1 MKLIMA
7 RLNERLPKEHEL
19 LYGPLKTVTE
29 QPRWHAL
36 AVRDAAPLLGVFKSL
51 DYVGSLELAL
61 NAVEKQN
68 ATLRERVL
76 DLVRL

>member
-1 MKLIMA
+1 MA

-19 LYGPLKTVTE
+19 LYGSLKTVTE

>member
-1 MKLIMA
+1 MA

-19 LYGPLKTVTE
+19 LYGLLKTVTE

-36 AVRDAAPLLGVFKSL
+36 AVRDAAPLLRVFNAL

-61 NAVEKQN
+61 DAVAKQN
-68 ATLRERVL
+68 AALRASVL